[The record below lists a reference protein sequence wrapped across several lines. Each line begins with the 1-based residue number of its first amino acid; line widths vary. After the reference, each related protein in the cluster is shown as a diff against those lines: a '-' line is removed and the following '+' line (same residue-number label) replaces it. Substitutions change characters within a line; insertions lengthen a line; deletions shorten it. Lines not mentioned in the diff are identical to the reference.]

1 MLRMS
6 PGVKE
11 VHSPLTAAL
20 RLIGLVSWILLW
32 TPALIL
38 FRSLGRGHAV
48 IAVGKVIYRG
58 LVRIV
63 GIRIEIVGEP
73 CPHRPVLFVANHC
86 SYFDIVVLGAR
97 LDASFVAKQEVAGWP
112 GIGPMARIAGTVFVE
127 RRARHSRT
135 QRDAMSDLLGRGN
148 NSLILF
154 PEGTSSNGQS
164 VLPFKSS
171 LFSVVEGGLRT
182 LPVQP
187 VSVSYTRLDGLP
199 LGRGWRS
206 HYAWYGDMELASH
219 LWMALGLGR
228 VTVTL
233 VFHPP
238 VTLDAWGS
246 RKALA
251 EHCEKQVRRGVIA
264 ANCGRTVDFAAAS
277 AS

>member
-1 MLRMS
+1 M
-6 PGVKE
+6 KD
-11 VHSPLTAAL
+11 VHSPLTASL
-20 RLIGLVSWILLW
+20 RLLGLAGWVLLWAPILILLR
-32 TPALIL
+32 ALN
-38 FRSLGRGHAV
+38 RPHDV
-48 IAVGKVIYRG
+48 IAISGLIYRG
-58 LVRIV
+58 LAKIV
-63 GIRIEIVGEP
+63 GIRIETVGEP
-73 CPHRPVLFVANHC
+73 CSTRPVLFVANHC
-86 SYFDIVVLGAR
+86 SYLDIVALGAK
-97 LDASFVAKQEVAGWP
+97 LDASFIAKKEVAGWP

-135 QRDAMSDLLGRGN
+135 QRDLMSTLLGLGK

-154 PEGTSSNGQS
+154 PEGTSSNGQG

-171 LFSVVEGGLRT
+171 LFSMVEGELRN

-187 VSVSYTRLDGLP
+187 VSVSYTRLDGMP

-206 HYAWYGDMELASH
+206 HYAWYGDMELAPH

-238 VTLDAWGS
+238 VTLAEWGS

-251 EHCEKQVRRGVIA
+251 EHCEKQVRRGVVA
-264 ANCGRTVDFAAAS
+264 ANCGRVVDFAPAIAS
-277 AS
+277 